1 VSARS
6 AQLPE
11 SQVANEYLGTPP
23 NEKLVDWRNI
33 AITLVD
39 PEILLSN
46 CVETTCRG
54 ARQGLRALIPVIPFS

>member
-23 NEKLVDWRNI
+23 NEKVVDWRNI
-33 AITLVD
+33 AISLTIV
-39 PEILLSN
+39 SS
-46 CVETTCRG
+46 
-54 ARQGLRALIPVIPFS
+54 A